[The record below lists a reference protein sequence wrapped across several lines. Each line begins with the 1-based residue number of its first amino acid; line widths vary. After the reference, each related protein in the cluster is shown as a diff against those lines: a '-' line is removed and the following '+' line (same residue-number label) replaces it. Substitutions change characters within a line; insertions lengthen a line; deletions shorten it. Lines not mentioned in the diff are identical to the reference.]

1 MDELWKFVIA
11 CQQYLQQD
19 ERIGSDGQEQ
29 NLLVPKR
36 KFYSIE
42 KSPKLQRTAS
52 NFQLLP
58 RASHFPI
65 TSKVKGSDLC
75 ITQLC
80 RVALPVASNNWPPGK
95 ICRFFFHKTPCENG
109 IKGHNSGQQTWALD
123 LRDMIVPR
131 SMPEIVARR
140 WRLKSN
146 IQKSWN
152 IENAVCQWLKLST
165 FKAKSTFKA
174 LYQPWIKTAEL
185 WKSMTALK
193 PVLETNYYET
203 AEKISQYIHCPRV
216 NYSTQRVQIV
226 GTMQWPEALQYPTHP
241 IPFPANHGTSAVERS
256 FNLLLKITLELVE
269 QWALCWTD
277 SK

>member
-140 WRLKSN
+140 
-146 IQKSWN
+146 
-152 IENAVCQWLKLST
+152 
-165 FKAKSTFKA
+165 
-174 LYQPWIKTAEL
+174 
-185 WKSMTALK
+185 
-193 PVLETNYYET
+193 
-203 AEKISQYIHCPRV
+203 
-216 NYSTQRVQIV
+216 
-226 GTMQWPEALQYPTHP
+226 
-241 IPFPANHGTSAVERS
+241 
-256 FNLLLKITLELVE
+256 
-269 QWALCWTD
+269 
-277 SK
+277 